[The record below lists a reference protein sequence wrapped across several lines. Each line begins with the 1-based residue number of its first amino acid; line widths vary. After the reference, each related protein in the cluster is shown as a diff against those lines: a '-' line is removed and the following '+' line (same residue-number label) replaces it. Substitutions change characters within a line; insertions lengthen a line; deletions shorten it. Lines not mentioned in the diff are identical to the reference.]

1 MTRIFC
7 STILICGLLTSTYP
21 DPGRAGT
28 AGSDSTASVRPDSLS
43 ARVVRDTIRAG
54 EWKIVGDVETPGAAK
69 GSVDRAERE
78 ELKATLTQLGSQE
91 VPGLKE
97 WQRKKVP
104 KVSLFSS
111 AVLPGLGQLY
121 NGRRI
126 KVGLAAGFFTFY
138 LGGAWLHHNDA
149 QSWTAYRDNL
159 LDAGASESDNIIRFS
174 NQQIEFHKESSRD
187 FLWWSVAVWTINILD
202 AWIDG
207 HLFDLR
213 AFTPPAEIGGSQD
226 SPALAPQSMG
236 RPITYMTYT
245 LEF

>member
-7 STILICGLLTSTYP
+7 STILLCGLLTSTFP

-28 AGSDSTASVRPDSLS
+28 AGSDSTASAQPDSLS

-54 EWKIVGDVETPGAAK
+54 EWKIIGDVEAPPAA
-69 GSVDRAERE
+69 GESVNEAERD
-78 ELKATLTQLGSQE
+78 ELKGVLTQLGSRE
-91 VPGLKE
+91 VPGLKQ
-97 WQRKKVP
+97 WQRRKVP
-104 KVSLFSS
+104 RVAQLSS

-138 LGGAWLHHNDA
+138 MSGAWLHHKDA

-159 LDAGASESDNIIRFS
+159 LDAGASDTDSNIKFS

-187 FLWWSVAVWTINILD
+187 FLWWSAAVWIINILD
-202 AWIDG
+202 AWIDA

-213 AFTPPAEIGGSQD
+213 AFTPPSDIGGSQD

-236 RPITYMTYT
+236 KPIKYMTYT
-245 LEF
+245 IHF

>member
-7 STILICGLLTSTYP
+7 STILLCGLLTSTTP
-21 DPGRAGT
+21 DPGYAGT
-28 AGSDSTASVRPDSLS
+28 AGSDSTASERPDSLS

-54 EWKIVGDVETPGAAK
+54 DWKIVGDVETSPFPE
-69 GSVDRAERE
+69 GSVDAAERDQ
-78 ELKATLTQLGSQE
+78 LKGTLTQLGSRE
-91 VPGLKE
+91 VPGLKQ

-104 KVSLFSS
+104 KISLYSS
-111 AVLPGLGQLY
+111 MVLPGLGQLY

-138 LGGAWLHHNDA
+138 LSGAWFHHKDA

-159 LDAGASESDNIIRFS
+159 LDAGASDTDSNIKYS

-187 FLWWSVAVWTINILD
+187 YLWWSVAVWTINILD
-202 AWIDG
+202 AWIDA

-213 AFTPPAEIGGSQD
+213 AFTPPADIGGSQD
-226 SPALAPQSMG
+226 SPALAPQSTG
-236 RPITYMTYT
+236 KPIRYMTYT
-245 LEF
+245 IEF